1 MLARASYGWLSHGRL
16 SYGRLSYGR
25 LRCDKLR
32 LSKQVCKLRHGR
44 RDYEFHRM
52 TVKQPTSRFDCPH
65 CGATY
70 TLVRVEAESARAD
83 GQIAC
88 RSCGGPL
95 DGHDG
100 RFILKYFLV
109 DRPTRLDRSTLAD
122 RARREAHRQGR
133 R

>member
-1 MLARASYGWLSHGRL
+1 MLARASYGW
-16 SYGRLSYGR
+16 LSYGR

-100 RFILKYFLV
+100 RFILKYSSSIV
-109 DRPTRLDRSTLAD
+109 R
-122 RARREAHRQGR
+122 HG
-133 R
+133 